1 MEAPW
6 LPSSVR
12 SRFIAVVRT
21 FVCLVV
27 VLLATALPSPTAAQF
42 EDLRKLYDEINPPPN
57 HPPFAD
63 PISANSPNAAGRY
76 LWLAR
81 QVDERA
87 FDAAGY
93 VERSL
98 TEWKL
103 PDYLMDDDVPDVVAW
118 RRWLTEHREWTDAV
132 VEASR
137 LDRFELHRSKEA
149 RSDRWGEDDVRRR
162 IHSDLFNF
170 GKSLEDDAGRLW
182 IDGEQEAAIDRV
194 EAIVRMGSQLGVWG
208 QLLKIAKSSRFP
220 YALGHGK
227 THPSRI

>member
-103 PDYLMDDDVPDVVAW
+103 PDYLMDDDVPVCGSCYFIA
-118 RRWLTEHREWTDAV
+118 LTEGGGASHLLAPNGFLGRRRELWEVSPGHGTGGR
-132 VEASR
+132 ASR
-137 LDRFELHRSKEA
+137 RA
-149 RSDRWGEDDVRRR
+149 VTRWAFVR
-162 IHSDLFNF
+162 L
-170 GKSLEDDAGRLW
+170 GGSLVLP
-182 IDGEQEAAIDRV
+182 
-194 EAIVRMGSQLGVWG
+194 
-208 QLLKIAKSSRFP
+208 IAS
-220 YALGHGK
+220 
-227 THPSRI
+227 